1 MGKRPRLIVN
11 KATKPEKRISSH
23 SHWLHK
29 LHEKHKPRKLMFFV
43 SIAVLAAIV
52 MLPLYARS
60 DFKQY
65 FGKDSCICWP
75 DDLALKA
82 SDGDTIHCN
91 SEKIRIAN
99 IDAPEGRVATQ
110 GKRWFQDVSNRSSQP
125 PYHIRRSSPSRRM
138 NWW

>member
-29 LHEKHKPRKLMFFV
+29 PRKLMFFI

-52 MLPLYARS
+52 MLPLYARP

-110 GKRWFQDVSNRSSQP
+110 SKR
-125 PYHIRRSSPSRRM
+125 
-138 NWW
+138 

>member
-52 MLPLYARS
+52 MLPLYA
-60 DFKQY
+60 
-65 FGKDSCICWP
+65 P
-75 DDLALKA
+75 L
-82 SDGDTIHCN
+82 
-91 SEKIRIAN
+91 
-99 IDAPEGRVATQ
+99 
-110 GKRWFQDVSNRSSQP
+110 
-125 PYHIRRSSPSRRM
+125 
-138 NWW
+138 